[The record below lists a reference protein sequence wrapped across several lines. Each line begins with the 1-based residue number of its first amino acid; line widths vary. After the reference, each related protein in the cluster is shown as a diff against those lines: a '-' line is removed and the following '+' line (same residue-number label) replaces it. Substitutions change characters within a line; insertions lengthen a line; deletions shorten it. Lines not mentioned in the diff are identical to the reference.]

1 MKRLVKHILASVFL
15 IAIGGF
21 LLAAAMSYNAA
32 DASLNTAG
40 GGAVHNW
47 GGAWGAYAADIL
59 WQFFGGM
66 GVVLPA
72 ALIVWGVLV
81 FAESS
86 WLKLRMYLFAPAVL
100 LGCWLL
106 AQTAWTSRY
115 FPAGAGGYA
124 GYFLKAWWA
133 TPRLAILVPL
143 WILDVLLLIFSFKF
157 PVVRTACG
165 IGYGAQASWYGVG
178 CAWDRIRR
186 MRRGP
191 DVAECAPPKR
201 RKPVRKEPVLEA
213 VRKKPVQAGSVFEL
227 PPVDLLAAAKPA
239 AAANISKDII
249 AQNARALEAAM
260 AQFRITGKIVGVNP
274 GPVVT
279 LYEFEPSAGIKT
291 ARVIALADDIARE
304 MRAASVRIAVVPGSN
319 TIGIELPNAKR
330 ENVSIREL
338 IADDKFQS
346 HAGVLPLVLGKD
358 ISGRAVYADLAK
370 MPHLLVAGTTGSGKS
385 VAMNTMILSLLYR
398 WTPAECRMIMVDPKM
413 LELSVYNGIPH
424 LLTPVVTDAN
434 KAVMALKWAV
444 REMED
449 RYRAMSQLGVRN
461 IDGYNQK
468 LAQARQSGQV
478 LKRRVQ
484 TGFDAATGAPVIA
497 EQILDLTPMPYI
509 AIFVDEMGDLMLV
522 AGKEVEISVQRLAQ
536 MARAA
541 GIHLIMATQRPSVD
555 VITGR
560 IKANFPTRMSFQV
573 RSAFDSNTILGEA
586 GAEQLL
592 GKGDMLYM
600 PGGQR
605 PVRIHGPFVGDDE
618 IERVVHHLI
627 KQGAPQYVE
636 TVTEDVETGPLG
648 LPVDDGE
655 GDGDLYDKAVA
666 VVLRDKKPSISY
678 VQRQL
683 RIGYNKAADLVDRM
697 EREGVLSKPNVAGKR
712 EILAGD
718 K

>member
-1 MKRLVKHILASVFL
+1 MKQMMKRILTTVFL
-15 IAIGGF
+15 LALGLF
-21 LLAAAMSYNAA
+21 LLAAAISYRAA
-32 DASLNTAG
+32 DASWNTAG
-40 GGAVHNW
+40 SGGIHNW
-47 GGAWGAYAADIL
+47 GGVAGAYIADIL
-59 WQFFGGM
+59 WQFLGGM
-66 GVVLPA
+66 SVVLPA
-72 ALIVWGVLV
+72 ALIVWGILVLV
-81 FAESS
+81 ESS
-86 WLKLRMYLFAPAVL
+86 WLRLRMYLFIPAIA

-106 AQTAWTSRY
+106 AQTGWTSRY
-115 FPAGAGGYA
+115 FPAGAGGFI
-124 GYFLKAWWA
+124 GYFLAALWS
-133 TPRLAILVPL
+133 TSRLSVLIPL
-143 WILDVLLLIFSFKF
+143 WVLDVLMLIFSFKF
-157 PVVRTACG
+157 PVVKTAYG
-165 IGYGAQASWYGVG
+165 ISYGAQASWYGLG
-178 CAWDRIRR
+178 CAWDKIRR
-186 MRRGP
+186 AKEGA
-191 DVAECAPPKR
+191 DAPPRVQLKR
-201 RKPVRKEPVLEA
+201 KKPVRKEPKLEPEP
-213 VRKKPVQAGSVFEL
+213 KKRTQKGAVFEL
-227 PPVDLLAAAKPA
+227 PSVELLNPGKASG
-239 AAANISKDII
+239 AANVSKETI
-249 AQNARALEAAM
+249 AQTARALEAAM

-304 MRAASVRIAVVPGSN
+304 MRATSVRIAVVPGSN
-319 TIGIELPNAKR
+319 TIGIELPNARR
-330 ENVSIREL
+330 ETVSIREL
-338 IADDKFQS
+338 IAEDAFQS
-346 HAGVLPLVLGKD
+346 HAGGLPMILGKD
-358 ISGRAVYADLAK
+358 ISGRALYADLAK

-461 IDGYNQK
+461 MDGYNQK
-468 LAQARQSGQV
+468 LAQAKQAGQTI
-478 LKRRVQ
+478 KRRVQ
-484 TGFDAATGAPVIA
+484 TGFDALTGAPIIE
-497 EQILDLTPMPYI
+497 EQTLDLTPMPYI
-509 AIFVDEMGDLMLV
+509 VIFVDEMGDLMLV

-605 PVRIHGPFVGDDE
+605 PVRIHGPFVSDDE
-618 IERVVHHLI
+618 IERVVQHLM

-648 LPVDDGE
+648 LPVDGGE
-655 GDGDLYDKAVA
+655 DDGDLYDKAVA
-666 VVLRDKKPSISY
+666 IVLRDKKPSISY

-697 EREGVLSKPNVAGKR
+697 EREGVLSKPNIAGKR
-712 EILAGD
+712 EILAGG